1 MKKKS
6 LKSFNDRKKARI
18 NSAGNKVGGPGGKGQ
33 PRRMNVPEEEI
44 IRALEAKQGL
54 ISLAA
59 KSLRITHQ
67 TIDNRIRQSKTL
79 QDALALI
86 NEANLDISESTLY
99 TMIKKK
105 SLGAICFHLK
115 CKGKHRGWVERQEVT
130 GADGKAVNVKIT
142 VVYDK
147 DGNGT

>member
-1 MKKKS
+1 MKNRS
-6 LKSFNDRKKARI
+6 LKSLNDGKKDRK

-33 PRRMNVPEEEI
+33 PRRMNVPEGEI

-67 TIDNRIRQSKTL
+67 ALDKRIKQSEKL
-79 QDALALI
+79 QEAISLI
-86 NEANLDISESTLY
+86 NEANLDLSESTLHK
-99 TMIKKK
+99 MIKSKN
-105 SLGAICFHLK
+105 LGAICFHLK

-130 GADGKAVNVKIT
+130 GAGGKPMSVKIT